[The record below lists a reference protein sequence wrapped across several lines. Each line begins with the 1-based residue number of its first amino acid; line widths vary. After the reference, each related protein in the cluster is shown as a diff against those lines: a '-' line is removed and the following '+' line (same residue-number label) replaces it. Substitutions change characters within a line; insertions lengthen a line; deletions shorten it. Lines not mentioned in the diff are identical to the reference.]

1 MKVFFDTIGCRLNQS
16 EIEIMAAQFRQAG
29 HDVVADAAFA
39 DLVIVN
45 TCSVTSAAASDS
57 RQKIRQATKKGAG
70 HIIATGC
77 WATLEPQEAL
87 RLPGVENVVLNENK
101 DNLVSDFLRLTPFIF
116 DLEPIAR
123 EPLPGEHQRTRAFIK
138 VQDGCD
144 NFCTFCIT
152 KVARGKGVSRELIE
166 IMHDIKGALDGGV
179 NEIVLT
185 GVHLGSWGRDF
196 DQEKQLRELIEV
208 ILKDTTVTRLR
219 LSSLEPW
226 DLGEN
231 FFGLWE
237 DSRLC
242 PHLHLPLQSG
252 SATILKH
259 MARKTSPEKY
269 MQIVQDAR
277 AVVPEMAITTDMIVG
292 FPGESDGLFEESL
305 NFVRQ
310 VGFAGGHIF
319 PFSARPGTAAASYE
333 DQIPI
338 QIRKRRSAAMRA
350 VFAEMTHNYQSSY
363 IGKTVEVLWE
373 SGEDLG
379 NGSWLMKGLTGNYL
393 RIATNT
399 IENLANQIDHV
410 TIQHFSNHGL
420 WGEIV
425 TNIKK

>member
-1 MKVFFDTIGCRLNQS
+1 
-16 EIEIMAAQFRQAG
+16 
-29 HDVVADAAFA
+29 
-39 DLVIVN
+39 
-45 TCSVTSAAASDS
+45 
-57 RQKIRQATKKGAG
+57 
-70 HIIATGC
+70 
-77 WATLEPQEAL
+77 
-87 RLPGVENVVLNENK
+87 
-101 DNLVSDFLRLTPFIF
+101 
-116 DLEPIAR
+116 
-123 EPLPGEHQRTRAFIK
+123 
-138 VQDGCD
+138 
-144 NFCTFCIT
+144 
-152 KVARGKGVSRELIE
+152 
-166 IMHDIKGALDGGV
+166 
-179 NEIVLT
+179 
-185 GVHLGSWGRDF
+185 
-196 DQEKQLRELIEV
+196 
-208 ILKDTTVTRLR
+208 
-219 LSSLEPW
+219 
-226 DLGEN
+226 
-231 FFGLWE
+231 
-237 DSRLC
+237 
-242 PHLHLPLQSG
+242 
-252 SATILKH
+252 

-399 IENLANQIDHV
+399 IENLANRIDKV

-425 TNIKK
+425 TN